1 MDTQQTIDRWLA
13 TTMREIPCRVVRE
26 QGDRIFVDTRLDGAA
41 LLALERYLKHFTGRY
56 TEILCE
62 EVRDANVL
70 RRMADLRGKRPPTAK
85 EK

>member
-1 MDTQQTIDRWLA
+1 MDIQQTIDRWLA
-13 TTMREIPCRVVRE
+13 ATLRETPCRVVKER
-26 QGDRIFVDTRLDGAA
+26 GDQVFVDTRLDGPS

-70 RRMADLRGKRPPTAK
+70 RRMSELRGKRT
-85 EK
+85 